1 MDPQVAIEPTTRS
14 QNGNMFRPGIA
25 SAINPGRITHFRPSR
40 RNRSR
45 AVTRSTAHWSGG
57 AMTSQKDKLSEIAA
71 TPNAATMRFLS
82 AITNCLLLKE
92 LQRRVIAITES
103 SVNPSHP
110 DSRLFGSG
118 SVTLRLVNRLHLRR
132 CGTPCG
138 EPAGYYLV
146 FWTTA
151 ESAGKAQFLRFGRLL
166 R

>member
-71 TPNAATMRFLS
+71 TTNAAARRFLS
-82 AITNCLLLKE
+82 AVTNDLPHKGSL
-92 LQRRVIAITES
+92 VIA
-103 SVNPSHP
+103 H
-110 DSRLFGSG
+110 
-118 SVTLRLVNRLHLRR
+118 H
-132 CGTPCG
+132 
-138 EPAGYYLV
+138 
-146 FWTTA
+146 
-151 ESAGKAQFLRFGRLL
+151 
-166 R
+166 